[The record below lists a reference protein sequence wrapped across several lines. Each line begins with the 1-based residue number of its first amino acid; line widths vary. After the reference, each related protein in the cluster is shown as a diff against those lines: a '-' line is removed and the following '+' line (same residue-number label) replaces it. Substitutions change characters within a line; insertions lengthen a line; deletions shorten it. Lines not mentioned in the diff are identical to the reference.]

1 MGENTPVTL
10 AEALAKL
17 VGRALS
23 SVDFYADC
31 VQFWFDGPRL
41 TAYTLP
47 TFAWGSESLSSGQPG
62 YQDGLC
68 KQVGCRVERSEVDP
82 QRVSIVFE
90 SGVTVSI
97 SLRDD
102 DYRGP
107 EALEFWLDHRVC
119 IWVV

>member
-1 MGENTPVTL
+1 MMPTL
-10 AEALAKL
+10 AEALGKL
-17 VGRALS
+17 AGRALS
-23 SVDFYADC
+23 SVEFGTDSVLLC
-31 VQFWFDGPRL
+31 FDGPCM
-41 TAYTLP
+41 TAYTPP

-62 YQDGLC
+62 YREGLC
-68 KQVGCRVERSEVDP
+68 KQIGCRVKRSEVEN

-90 SGVTVSI
+90 SGATVSI

-107 EALEFWLDHRVC
+107 EALQFWLDHNVC